1 MRRAIDVLGATILGL
16 ILSPI
21 LAALGIAIRL
31 RMGKP
36 VLFRQLRPGYK
47 GEPFEVYKFRTMRD
61 ALDEEGNELSDQ
73 ERLTRLG
80 VFMRQLSL
88 DELPQLWNIVRGD
101 MSFIGPRPL
110 LMEFLR
116 WYSPEQMR
124 RHDVKPGVTGW
135 AQVQGRHDI
144 PFSKRLALDV
154 WYVDNRSLRVDLK
167 ILGLTLL
174 KVFSM
179 RGAQP
184 AQTDAE
190 VDDVGLHDA
199 VVVEDHSH
207 DPFSPWALGSEASY
221 AFSSL
226 RKTLPIP
233 DGGILWS
240 PRGLDLPPQPR
251 GSADGS
257 ELKLAAMLVKGRYLA
272 EGGDGLKKRFRRL
285 QLEGEEAL
293 ARAPVAAA
301 SPAAPEAVIRGAP
314 PPLGR
319 RAGGKTPPLP
329 RGPGRGRGA
338 G

>member
-21 LAALGIAIRL
+21 LAALGIAIRMT
-31 RMGKP
+31 MGKP
-36 VLFRQLRPGYK
+36 VLFRQRRPGYK
-47 GEPFEVYKFRTMRD
+47 GEPFEVYKFRTMRNSLD
-61 ALDEEGNELSDQ
+61 AEGNELPDQ

-199 VVVEDHSH
+199 VRRE
-207 DPFSPWALGSEASY
+207 
-221 AFSSL
+221 
-226 RKTLPIP
+226 
-233 DGGILWS
+233 
-240 PRGLDLPPQPR
+240 RGL
-251 GSADGS
+251 
-257 ELKLAAMLVKGRYLA
+257 M
-272 EGGDGLKKRFRRL
+272 
-285 QLEGEEAL
+285 
-293 ARAPVAAA
+293 
-301 SPAAPEAVIRGAP
+301 
-314 PPLGR
+314 
-319 RAGGKTPPLP
+319 
-329 RGPGRGRGA
+329 
-338 G
+338 